1 MLDAQDRA
9 ILAIVQRDNR
19 LSNQAIA
26 EQVNLSET
34 AVRRRL
40 TRLRSEGVIQSDVV
54 VLDRSR
60 LGQTL
65 IVAVT
70 FHDDTPETYE
80 RFRIV
85 MAEDPQVTTL
95 YSVAGETDFI
105 LHVHAPSLEAYESWA
120 EASLLSDPTVRRYET
135 TVVLSTIK
143 FTTKV
148 PV

>member
-40 TRLRSEGVIQSDVV
+40 ARLRAEGVIQSDVAM
-54 VLDRSR
+54 LDRSR

-70 FHDDTPETYE
+70 FLDDAPETYE
-80 RFRIV
+80 RFRAI
-85 MAEDPQVTTL
+85 MSADPQVTAL

-105 LHVHAPSLEAYESWA
+105 VHVHASSLEAYESWA

-135 TVVLSTIK
+135 TVVLSTVK
-143 FTTKV
+143 FTTEV

>member
-9 ILAIVQRDNR
+9 ILRIVQQDNR
-19 LSNQAIA
+19 MSNQAIA

-40 TRLRSEGVIQSDVV
+40 SRLRDEGVIQSDVA

-70 FHDDTPETYE
+70 FHDDAPDTYE
-80 RFRIV
+80 RFRTI
-85 MAEDPQVTTL
+85 MAADPQVTAL
-95 YSVAGETDFI
+95 YSVAGDIDFI
-105 LHVHAPSLEAYESWA
+105 VQVHAPTLEAYEAWA
-120 EASLLSDPTVRRYET
+120 GTSLLSDPTVRRYET
-135 TVVLSTIK
+135 TVVLSTAK
-143 FTTKV
+143 FTTEV